1 MIQPAAVL
9 TRWWWVRHAPV
20 PDNGNIYGQMDL
32 DCDCSDTATFKWL
45 ATVLPE
51 GALWVTSGLKRAM
64 QTADATIAANPVR
77 MRPNERTELSAFNEQ
92 HLGQWQGQN
101 RAKVYAGRKLTPG
114 FGWIAGVD
122 ERPPGG
128 ESFVDL
134 FERTTPEI
142 ERLTSIRQG
151 RDIIAVTHGGT
162 IRAAIA
168 HALGTPPETAFA
180 FTIDNQSLS
189 RIECLTPVGAD
200 AGPPLWRV
208 VSVNQLPSGP
218 RAQGVLA

>member
-1 MIQPAAVL
+1 MSGAMLQPAAQL

-32 DCDCSDTATFKWL
+32 DCDCSDAATFRWL
-45 ATVLPE
+45 AATLPE
-51 GALWVTSGLKRAM
+51 GALWATSGLRRAM
-64 QTADATIAANPVR
+64 QTADAVIQANPQR
-77 MRPNERTELSAFNEQ
+77 MRPKERIELSAFNEQ

-101 RAKVYAGRKLTPG
+101 RRSVYAGRKLTPG

-134 FERTTPEI
+134 HERTAPEI

-162 IRAAIA
+162 IRAALA
-168 HALGTPPETAFA
+168 HALGAAPATAFG
-180 FTIDNQSLS
+180 FTVDNLSLT
-189 RIECLTPVGAD
+189 RIECLTPVGKD
-200 AGPPLWRV
+200 AGPSLWRV
-208 VSVNQLPSGP
+208 VSVNAL
-218 RAQGVLA
+218 GVG